1 MSIFITFIKT
11 IKFTLLTLVCSS
23 ISYIIIDELYPN
35 NLKNNL
41 KNNFFGIIILTS
53 LFLKI
58 LLNQEIFKNLIINE
72 NINNTIED
80 KNLNY
85 DDNKHK
91 MSRRE
96 FLQKYKN

>member
-35 NLKNNL
+35 NLK
-41 KNNFFGIIILTS
+41 KNFFGIIILTS

>member
-11 IKFTLLTLVCSS
+11 IKFTLLTLLCSF

-35 NLKNNL
+35 NLN
-41 KNNFFGIIILTS
+41 NNFFGIIILTS

-58 LLNQEIFKNLIINE
+58 LLNQEIFQNLIINE
-72 NINNTIED
+72 NINNNIED

>member
-11 IKFTLLTLVCSS
+11 IKFTLLTVVCSS
-23 ISYIIIDELYPN
+23 ISYIIIDELYP
-35 NLKNNL
+35 NNL

-96 FLQKYKN
+96 FLKKYKN

>member
-11 IKFTLLTLVCSS
+11 IKFTLLTVVCSS
-23 ISYIIIDELYPN
+23 ISYIIIYELYP
-35 NLKNNL
+35 NNL

-58 LLNQEIFKNLIINE
+58 LLNQEIFKNLIIDK
-72 NINNTIED
+72 NINNTIEE

-85 DDNKHK
+85 DYNKHK

>member
-11 IKFTLLTLVCSS
+11 IKFTLLTLVCSF
-23 ISYIIIDELYPN
+23 ISYIIIDELYP
-35 NLKNNL
+35 NNL

-72 NINNTIED
+72 NINNTTEE

>member
-11 IKFTLLTLVCSS
+11 IKFTLLTVVCSS
-23 ISYIIIDELYPN
+23 ISYIIIDELYP
-35 NLKNNL
+35 NNL

-96 FLQKYKN
+96 FLQK

>member
-11 IKFTLLTLVCSS
+11 IKFTLLTLLCSF
-23 ISYIIIDELYPN
+23 ISYIIIDELYP
-35 NLKNNL
+35 NNL

-72 NINNTIED
+72 NINNNIED

-91 MSRRE
+91 MTRR
-96 FLQKYKN
+96 